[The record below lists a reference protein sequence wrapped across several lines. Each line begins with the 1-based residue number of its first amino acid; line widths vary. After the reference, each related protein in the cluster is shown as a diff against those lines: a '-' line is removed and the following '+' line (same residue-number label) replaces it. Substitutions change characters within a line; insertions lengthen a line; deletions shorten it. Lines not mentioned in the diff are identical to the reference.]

1 MLPRCPLV
9 PPHFPFNT
17 FSLPFNN
24 SSLIIKAFSSLF
36 NTSPLPFNAFS
47 SPDQFTLSMFN
58 HLKLTELDY
67 PVKSILKRGII
78 LRAPMCSTYVL
89 QIIFKKKMILQSKSP
104 SFMC

>member
-1 MLPRCPLV
+1 
-9 PPHFPFNT
+9 
-17 FSLPFNN
+17 
-24 SSLIIKAFSSLF
+24 
-36 NTSPLPFNAFS
+36 
-47 SPDQFTLSMFN
+47 MFN

-78 LRAPMCSTYVL
+78 LRAPMCSLYVL